1 MSNTA
6 AISNQFKSDMLGWV
20 NGRTLYGAL
29 YFTAS
34 TINATNTIYT
44 VTGEASGTNY
54 VAGGASCPNAT
65 NASTVNSTPAGDI
78 QFWTPSGAIVYPANM
93 SVAAFDT
100 VMIYDHTTPFHSLG
114 TWSLGGSQTI
124 VAGTVTLNMPTNNNS
139 TALIRLS

>member
-1 MSNTA
+1 MANTA
-6 AISNQFKSDMLGWV
+6 ALSNQFKSDMLGWV
-20 NGRTLYGAL
+20 NGRSMKAAL

-34 TINATNTIYT
+34 TTNATNTVYT
-44 VTGEASGTNY
+44 ATGEATGTNY
-54 VAGGASCPNAT
+54 VAGGATVTNGN

-78 QFWTPSGAIVYPANM
+78 QFWTPSASIVYPANM

-100 VMIYDHTTPFHSLG
+100 VMIYDSTTPFHSLG

-124 VAGTVTLNMPTNNNS
+124 VSGTVTLSMPTNNNS